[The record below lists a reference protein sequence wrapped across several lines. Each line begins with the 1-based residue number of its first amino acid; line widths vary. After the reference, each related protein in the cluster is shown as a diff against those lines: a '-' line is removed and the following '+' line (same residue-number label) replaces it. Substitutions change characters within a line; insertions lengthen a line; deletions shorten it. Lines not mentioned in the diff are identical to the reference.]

1 MTQQR
6 KIMFFS
12 PRFKGAN
19 RLSDNPQIFK
29 FSKTKMD
36 TDKPIFICQT
46 IFELSKLLCYG
57 IYCE

>member
-1 MTQQR
+1 MTQQS

-12 PRFKGAN
+12 PRFKEAN

-36 TDKPIFICQT
+36 MDKPIFK
-46 IFELSKLLCYG
+46 LSKLLWYG